1 MILGRAPLQ
10 LGELLGEDL
19 VISLRQQSE
28 TREGDDAVRKVK
40 NNPTKSAS
48 RPAGRRRTV
57 RLLSSISLMSDEL
70 GPLLAGALEGGAA
83 MALRTD

>member
-1 MILGRAPLQ
+1 M
-10 LGELLGEDL
+10 
-19 VISLRQQSE
+19 
-28 TREGDDAVRKVK
+28 
-40 NNPTKSAS
+40 
-48 RPAGRRRTV
+48 